1 MSEDKKIQNLIINK
15 LTKEQ
20 YKSLEEKAIDE
31 LYFVTDEEHFTTEEI
46 NELLAVKQDK
56 LTAGDGIEILE
67 DGTINNTR
75 ISAEWGNIQGDLS
88 TQTDLQELVS
98 TKVDKVDGKS
108 LISDTE
114 IERLSSVNN
123 YDDAPVLSDISDL
136 KINKQDKL
144 TAGTGIEISEDNVI
158 SVTGAQGGSSTWG
171 SIEGDISTQKDLQDE
186 LSTRGSK
193 LEYKG
198 STLSLL
204 NSNDE
209 VLNSV
214 NITSG
219 GTGSVNIDN
228 KTISYND
235 NNEIQSVGNYTLNNE
250 FKNYWSGTLEEYNR
264 DLESGLITE
273 HTECHITDDE
283 EIIFDTLLTATTN
296 SKGVVQPDGKTII
309 IDENGIISAVGG
321 GTTTEV
327 NIATIDKA
335 GIVKPDG
342 TTITITEDGTISS
355 IGGGS
360 SNVEVDN
367 KTISLNEENKIE
379 AVGIHTLDGSYQNMW
394 TGTLEEYN
402 QAVLDGIITEDTL
415 CNITDDTKDVVFPIA
430 KDNELGVVKP
440 DGETITVDENGT
452 ISANI
457 PDVDTSN
464 LANIDLSN
472 ITDLG
477 LQNVLSTLANVSKT
491 GSYNDLTDKPTIP
504 NEYTLPTA
512 STDVLG
518 GVKVDGS
525 TIAITDGIISAVAQ
539 SGPSDWEYSKTDADN
554 WYLKHKSTGFIIQ
567 ALSWSGNLTGVKTSH
582 TNELYGNTY
591 TTYDAS
597 TTKTLLTPFSKHA
610 VYTQMYGR
618 TKVYTYTQN
627 SVTSYEGATV
637 ALSGLS
643 TVKISISCFDS
654 GAAKSRAYDAKFM
667 AFGY

>member
-108 LISDTE
+108 LVSDTE

-123 YDDAPVLSDISDL
+123 YDDAPVLSDISHL

-158 SVTGAQGGSSTWG
+158 SSTGTQGGSSTWG

-186 LSTRGSK
+186 LNARGSK

-296 SKGVVQPDGKTII
+296 SKGIVKPDGETII
-309 IDENGIISAVGG
+309 IDEDGTISAVGG

-342 TTITITEDGTISS
+342 TTITIKEDGTISS

-415 CNITDDTKDVVFPIA
+415 CNITDDTKNVVFPIA

-440 DGETITVDENGT
+440 DGETISIDANGT

-477 LQNVLSTLANVSKT
+477 LQNVLSTLANVAKT

-525 TIAITDGIISAVAQ
+525 TISIADGVISAVA
-539 SGPSDWEYSKTDADN
+539 SGGGNWEYYKKDVDN
-554 WYLKHKSTGFIIQ
+554 WYLKNTDTGFIIQ
-567 ALSWSGNLTGVKTSH
+567 CLSWSGNLAGKKTTTS
-582 TNELYGNTY
+582 TSYGTS
-591 TTYDAS
+591 TTYEAS
-597 TTKTLLTPFSKHA
+597 TTKTLLTPFKKHY
-610 VYTQMYGR
+610 VYFQAFGI
-618 TKVYTYTQN
+618 TKSYAYEASTLGTI
-627 SVTSYEGATV
+627 YEGAQAT
-637 ALSGLS
+637 LSNLS
-643 TVKISISCFDS
+643 TVKIYIKHNNPASANS
-654 GAAKSRAYDAKFM
+654 KAYDIKLM
-667 AFGY
+667 TFGY

>member
-31 LYFVTDEEHFTTEEI
+31 LYFVTDEEHFTAEEI

-75 ISAEWGNIQGDLS
+75 VSAEWGNIQGDLS
-88 TQTDLQELVS
+88 AQTDLQELVS
-98 TKVDKVDGKS
+98 TKVDKQEGKS

-114 IERLSSVNN
+114 IERLANVDN
-123 YDDAPVLSDISDL
+123 YDDTLVLSNINDL

-158 SVTGAQGGSSTWG
+158 SATGTQGGSSTWG
-171 SIEGDISTQKDLQDE
+171 SIDGDIKSQEDLQDE
-186 LSTRGSK
+186 LNTRGSK
-193 LEYKG
+193 IEYTG

-228 KTISYND
+228 KTISYNE

-264 DLESGLITE
+264 DLKSGLITE
-273 HTECHITDDE
+273 NTECNIIDDE

-296 SKGVVQPDGKTII
+296 SKGVVQPDGKTIT
-309 IDENGIISAVGG
+309 IDENGIISSIGG
-321 GTTTEV
+321 GTATEV
-327 NIATIDKA
+327 DIATVDKA

-342 TTITITEDGTISS
+342 ETIS
-355 IGGGS
+355 I
-360 SNVEVDN
+360 
-367 KTISLNEENKIE
+367 
-379 AVGIHTLDGSYQNMW
+379 
-394 TGTLEEYN
+394 
-402 QAVLDGIITEDTL
+402 
-415 CNITDDTKDVVFPIA
+415 DD
-430 KDNELGVVKP
+430 
-440 DGETITVDENGT
+440 NGT

-477 LQNVLSTLANVSKT
+477 LQNVLSTLANVAKT

-518 GVKVDGS
+518 GVKVDGT
-525 TIAITDGIISAVAQ
+525 TISILDGVISAVTQ
-539 SGPSDWEYSKTDADN
+539 GGDEWEYSLGTN
-554 WYLKHKSTGFIIQ
+554 SYIKHKTSGLMIQRGKFTTIGGKASIITFPKAFTSIDITISFHNTMQ
-567 ALSWSGNLTGVKTSH
+567 GSFTPHTITTTNFSSGGS
-582 TNELYGNTY
+582 Y
-591 TTYDAS
+591 TTGGVEIFW
-597 TTKTLLTPFSKHA
+597 L
-610 VYTQMYGR
+610 
-618 TKVYTYTQN
+618 
-627 SVTSYEGATV
+627 
-637 ALSGLS
+637 
-643 TVKISISCFDS
+643 
-654 GAAKSRAYDAKFM
+654 